1 MWENELIRNND
12 NIYNWNL
19 WKKRGINEIILDE
32 NGFLL
37 IYDEIFF
44 KYNVRVISSFQGYYE
59 VYSVVFFG
67 GDEVIVWFFLVVGG
81 VIIQDEY
88 CYLGYK

>member
-32 NGFLL
+32 NGSLL
-37 IYDEIFF
+37 THDEIFF
-44 KYNVRVISSFQGYYE
+44 KYNVRATSS
-59 VYSVVFFG
+59 
-67 GDEVIVWFFLVVGG
+67 L
-81 VIIQDEY
+81 
-88 CYLGYK
+88 